1 MNEIMNTIV
10 FCIGLGTVIVC
21 IALIVTGIWRWFGG
35 ADRLRRLNF
44 SGIIAVPVLSVMYL
58 FRRRRDLVELFS
70 DSKTNA
76 SLTSLVINISKIVVK
91 LLMLGAVI
99 ASVLLL
105 LVMVFLFMRYVISII
120 GKAKPGNK
128 KVLVQ
133 DLQDMS
139 QELLEIMRTHIL
151 ILAVTCGILAVY
163 AVMPLLM
170 GESQKDSLSEA
181 WQDGVRKIAD
191 FAGSNSQEYAFL
203 TYTLLFIIILGV
215 GCAVIQILYS
225 IIKNIFARRNRNDII
240 EEYSSSM
247 GILAVGVSILWTI
260 QKKDVNIFAPDSNT
274 VVEFAKSFGTI
285 LIIMAVGILTLELIR
300 LLVDMSEKLIR
311 IEGKYLFIFLVGQAS
326 ILLLSMLNSIYG
338 AANMIVGNKAGSA
351 PDQMEDKIRD
361 AMIKAV
367 EEQTD
372 GQKNHKRPFS
382 GFTGKSTKK

>member
-372 GQKNHKRPFS
+372 GQKNHKRTFS

>member
-1 MNEIMNTIV
+1 MNEIMNTTV

-21 IALIVTGIWRWFGG
+21 ITLIVTGIWRWFGG
-35 ADRLRRLNF
+35 ADRLKRLNF

-58 FRRRRDLVELFS
+58 FHRWKDFVELFS

-120 GKAKPGNK
+120 GKAKPGSQ
-128 KVLVQ
+128 KVLAQ

-151 ILAVTCGILAVY
+151 ILAITCGILAVY

-215 GCAVIQILYS
+215 GCAVIQILFS

-372 GQKNHKRPFS
+372 GQKNHKRTFS